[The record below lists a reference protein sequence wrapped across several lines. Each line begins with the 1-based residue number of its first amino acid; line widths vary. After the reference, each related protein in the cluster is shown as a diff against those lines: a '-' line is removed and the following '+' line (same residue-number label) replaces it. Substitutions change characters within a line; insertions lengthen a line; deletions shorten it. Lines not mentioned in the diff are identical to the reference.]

1 MIEIQLCVESLFASE
16 LVIVVYVAVT
26 AVVVVVVVGDDV
38 IGDLQMENYY

>member
-26 AVVVVVVVGDDV
+26 AVVVVVGDDV